1 MDAGTVRVV
10 PAPALVTHRPHAG
23 VGYALVLVAV
33 ACFVVNAGVSR
44 LVLVSGVTAQ
54 ELSAVRAAGT
64 AVVLLIAIVLARRTH
79 TLRVR
84 RDEVPTLLAYGVIG
98 VALLHMTYFVAIERL
113 PIGLALLLEY
123 LAPVLVALWVR
134 IVRRQPVR
142 ASLWPALG
150 LCLVGLALVAEVG
163 GAAGGLDPLGVLA
176 GLGAA
181 VSFATYFL
189 LGERMVVHRDPVST
203 TFWGFTIAAVLWSV
217 VVPWWSALGE
227 ATGTPV
233 PLPDALGGGSAPLL
247 LLIAWVVVLGT
258 LVPFGAATASLRHL
272 PATTVTVVAI
282 LEPVGAALLAWW
294 WFDESQSVT
303 QSIGIVLVLIGI
315 VLALRAR
322 VVRRP
327 APLTATGPDAPP
339 QRDTSRGAAR
349 RG

>member
-1 MDAGTVRVV
+1 M
-10 PAPALVTHRPHAG
+10 PAPDVPTHRTHQPTPAI
-23 VGYALVLVAV
+23 GYLLVLVAV
-33 ACFVVNAGVSR
+33 GAFVVNAGVSR
-44 LVLVSGVTAQ
+44 IVLTAGVSAP
-54 ELSAVRAAGT
+54 ELSALRAVGT
-64 AVVLLIAIVLARRTH
+64 AAVLGIVIVASGRAH

-84 RDEVPTLLAYGVIG
+84 RDEVPTLVAYGVVG
-98 VALLHMTYFVAIERL
+98 VAMLHMTYFVAIERL

-134 IVRRQPVR
+134 VVRRQPVR
-142 ASLWPALG
+142 AALWPALG

-163 GAAGGLDPLGVLA
+163 GNASALDPIGVLA

-203 TFWGFTIAAVLWSV
+203 TFWGFSVAAVLWSLL
-217 VVPWWSALGE
+217 VPWWDAL
-227 ATGTPV
+227 ATATRTSVTLPTTIGAATV
-233 PLPDALGGGSAPLL
+233 PLALLV
-247 LLIAWVVVLGT
+247 AWVAVLGT

-294 WFDESQSVT
+294 WFDESQTASQLV
-303 QSIGIVLVLIGI
+303 GVALVLIGI

-322 VVRRP
+322 VVRTP
-327 APLTATGPDAPP
+327 TPMLSPPTPDAPQP
-339 QRDTSRGAAR
+339 RGTRRGAAHHD
-349 RG
+349 